1 MLFAGK
7 AIRSSNVVE
16 LLGVILDNNINFE
29 IHIKNISFNPNL
41 GGLFRGSFWG
51 GGGGGGCK
59 ITPCLK
65 LVRIMPET

>member
-29 IHIKNISFNPNL
+29 SHIKNISFNPNL

-51 GGGGGGCK
+51 GGGGVVK
-59 ITPCLK
+59 LPPCLK

>member
-29 IHIKNISFNPNL
+29 SHIKNIYFNPNL
-41 GGLFRGSFWG
+41 GGLFRGSF
-51 GGGGGGCK
+51 
-59 ITPCLK
+59 
-65 LVRIMPET
+65 

>member
-29 IHIKNISFNPNL
+29 SHIKNISFNPNL
-41 GGLFRGSFWG
+41 DGLFRVRFEVW
-51 GGGGGGCK
+51 GGGGCK